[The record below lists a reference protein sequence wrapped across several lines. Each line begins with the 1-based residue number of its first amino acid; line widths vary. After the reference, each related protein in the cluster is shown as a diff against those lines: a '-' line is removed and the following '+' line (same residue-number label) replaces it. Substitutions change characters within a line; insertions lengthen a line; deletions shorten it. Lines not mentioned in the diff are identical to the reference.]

1 MIPQLDTIS
10 VVHEID
16 TEVLQFFSKDIDMIP
31 LTLVSGSIEELQECM
46 DASTLER
53 MLGARAC
60 TIMHVIRHQSGYL
73 INQRRAIKI
82 PQDFAGV
89 FRSGS
94 IPQAVNN
101 TLYLILVRQG

>member
-1 MIPQLDTIS
+1 MIT
-10 VVHEID
+10 
-16 TEVLQFFSKDIDMIP
+16 
-31 LTLVSGSIEELQECM
+31 LTLVSGGIEGLQECM

-60 TIMHVIRHQSGYL
+60 TVMHVVRHQSGYL
-73 INQRRAIKI
+73 IYQCCAINFL
-82 PQDFAGV
+82 QYFDGF

-101 TLYLILVRQG
+101 TPNLIPVKRG